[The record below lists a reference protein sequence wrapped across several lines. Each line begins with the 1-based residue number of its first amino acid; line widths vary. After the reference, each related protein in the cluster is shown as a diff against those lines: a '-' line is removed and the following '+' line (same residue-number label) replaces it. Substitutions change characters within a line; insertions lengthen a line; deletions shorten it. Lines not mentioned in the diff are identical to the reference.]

1 MMYLCLPPS
10 PTDLAFAWLQQ
21 LAFIHIPVFQNQ
33 SRVRSFHCSLVHFLS
48 RYQSKSHVCTKKF
61 FCFPPNESCT
71 DNRYSG
77 CLDFMVGLTYLAKTH
92 PDGDPQEAG
101 HMLKVTVDLMAVSF
115 LPLCLV
121 IRCRAFCCALHTHTH
136 HILTLRCLETKGA
149 NERQHSFHH
158 AVENARDIIT
168 AYALHLFLFSLRKCV
183 CDVVMLHIYFHI
195 CVDAGER
202 ERGIIK
208 L

>member
-1 MMYLCLPPS
+1 M
-10 PTDLAFAWLQQ
+10 
-21 LAFIHIPVFQNQ
+21 FQNQ
-33 SRVRSFHCSLVHFLS
+33 SRVRSFHCSSVHFLS

-92 PDGDPQEAG
+92 ADGDPQEAG

-115 LPLCLV
+115 LPLCTPFPLWLV
-121 IRCRAFCCALHTHTH
+121 IRCRAFRCALQTHTHTH
-136 HILTLRCLETKGA
+136 NTQHILTLRCLETKGA
-149 NERQHSFHH
+149 NECQHSFHH

-183 CDVVMLHIYFHI
+183 CDVVMLHICFHI
-195 CVDAGER
+195 CADAGER
-202 ERGIIK
+202 EGGIIK